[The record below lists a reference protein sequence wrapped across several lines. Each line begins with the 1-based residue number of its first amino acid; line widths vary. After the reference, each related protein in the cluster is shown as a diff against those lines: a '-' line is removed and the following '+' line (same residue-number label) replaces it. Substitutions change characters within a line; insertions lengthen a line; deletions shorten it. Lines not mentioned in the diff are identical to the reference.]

1 MNEKKVNIKLL
12 KPNYSKDNMPNG
24 RMSIPNIAK
33 PLIGGSLPLT
43 AADIKFRCTR
53 FAHACRLK
61 GIVTNND
68 TVNLYEQMFGQ

>member
-1 MNEKKVNIKLL
+1 MENKTSKQVQKKVLRKTDV
-12 KPNYSKDNMPNG
+12 S
-24 RMSIPNIAK
+24 
-33 PLIGGSLPLT
+33 GSLPLT